1 VPQVDILGFLDQIT
15 QTLTSLITD
24 SPWTY
29 LLILGLV
36 ALDVVLP
43 IIPSEASVLIAAVLA
58 GTGHLNIVLIMI
70 AAALGAF
77 IGDNV
82 AYWIGRTAGRPLIER
97 VLGGRMDRLSWVEAQ
112 LEERGGSL
120 IVTGRFIPGGRSVVA
135 IGAGALHMPWPKF
148 AMWDVLAAV
157 IWAIQASLPGY
168 IGGAAFED
176 RPWLGLLLG
185 VTISVAIV
193 VTIEA
198 IRWWRRRHAG
208 PKAGPP
214 PPEEDRVSQ
223 ALSRI
228 AERREHSHLDDERAG
243 PTPSP

>member
-1 VPQVDILGFLDQIT
+1 VDILSLLDQAT
-15 QTLTSLITD
+15 DALTNLITD

-29 LLILGLV
+29 LVIVGLV

-58 GTGHLNIVLIMI
+58 GTGQLSIVLIVI

-97 VLGGRMDRLSWVEAQ
+97 VLGGRMDRLTWVERQ

-135 IGAGALHMPWPKF
+135 IGSGALHMPWVRF
-148 AMWDVLAAV
+148 AAWDALAAV
-157 IWAIQASLPGY
+157 IWSLQASLPGF

-185 VTISVAIV
+185 ISISVAIV

-198 IRWWRRRHAG
+198 IRWWRRREAG
-208 PKAGPP
+208 PQAGEPP
-214 PPEEDRVSQ
+214 LEEDRVSR
-223 ALSRI
+223 ALSRL
-228 AERREHSHLDDERAG
+228 AARREHADPDKEHAG
-243 PTPSP
+243 PA

>member
-1 VPQVDILGFLDQIT
+1 VDIPSLLDQAT
-15 QTLTSLITD
+15 DALTTLITD

-29 LLILGLV
+29 LVIVGLV

-58 GTGHLNIVLIMI
+58 GTGQLNIVLIMV

-97 VLGGRMDRLSWVEAQ
+97 VLGGRMDRLTWVETQ

-135 IGAGALHMPWPKF
+135 IGAGALHMRWTRF
-148 AMWDVLAAV
+148 AAWDVLAAV
-157 IWAIQASLPGY
+157 IWSLQASLPGY

-185 VTISVAIV
+185 ISISVAIV

-198 IRWWRRRHAG
+198 IRWWRRRQAG
-208 PKAGPP
+208 PKAGAPP
-214 PPEEDRVSQ
+214 FEEDRVSR

-228 AERREHSHLDDERAG
+228 AARREHADADEEPAG
-243 PTPSP
+243 TP